1 MAARH
6 RRVNGSPPR
15 KPSLGDEGVTGA
27 TSSIDA
33 DPAELARRLA
43 ASLSRIDE
51 AVGDHRGDARTALKL
66 VRDAL
71 SDAKGH
77 VDAAKRL

>member
-1 MAARH
+1 
-6 RRVNGSPPR
+6 V
-15 KPSLGDEGVTGA
+15 
-27 TSSIDA
+27 
-33 DPAELARRLA
+33 
-43 ASLSRIDE
+43 RIDE